1 MTSSRSLDSHSF
13 KELCALAKR
22 LELTRWTHLRK
33 GDLIDFLREHVEPES
48 SDEPQPRT
56 RKTASA
62 EEAERAAV
70 PAAESPRRR
79 SRRKST
85 AAESLSEPRRTLF
98 DVDASDA
105 EPTPAAA
112 KPEPPKR
119 TRRAKRA
126 SEPVKE
132 PATLLPVEGPIS
144 EPVEPEKKPRGGR
157 KSRAVADVPV
167 AEETA
172 PKKTRRRRV
181 NADPVV
187 EEEVAAQVSVEEIV
201 AEAPKKRSRRKPK
214 SAEPVVQE
222 AAVEAAEPAVDA
234 EPAPK
239 KRTRRSAKKVEP
251 EIVEPAVDAEPAP
264 KKRTRRTA
272 KKVEPEVVEPVVD
285 AEPAPKKR
293 TRRTAKKVEPEQV
306 EPAVDA
312 EPAPKKR
319 TRRTAKKLEPE
330 LAEPVVDAEPT
341 PKKRTRRSTKKVEP
355 ELVEPVVD
363 VEPAPKKRKRKSAK
377 KAELGEPELLDSPEL
392 DADLEEKPKAKKASG
407 KKALGKKKPPV
418 IDPSWVDDRVDED
431 DDDIPGWHEV
441 DDDLFDDD
449 VPRHPVP
456 AAPAEPEPA
465 PPASPPSD
473 EVIALKERLI
483 TRKIVGSP
491 NDRADRIVLFVC
503 DSYWL
508 RACWEVTPLLVDRIR
523 SAMGKHWHTAD
534 PALRVFHVDRE
545 GPRATGRRELISEL
559 EVSGGF
565 GSWYIPIDSSPNHFM
580 VELGYRSRDGQFFT
594 LISSNTVQT
603 PQRFAHDSFGRSM
616 IDDLNA
622 RARLE
627 SPVPY
632 DARAGAGYGAKSP
645 APKPCAAPTPAPPAF
660 PQPIGFNQPEYA
672 SSEKSPSDYF
682 NVDVQ
687 VVIKGHAAPRTTI
700 LVKDDPIPVRSDGTF
715 SVRYSLPE
723 RRHVFPITMTS
734 QDGMEKQTIVLAL
747 DRNTKKMDP
756 VFKEDDKD

>member
-1 MTSSRSLDSHSF
+1 M
-13 KELCALAKR
+13 
-22 LELTRWTHLRK
+22 
-33 GDLIDFLREHVEPES
+33 
-48 SDEPQPRT
+48 
-56 RKTASA
+56 
-62 EEAERAAV
+62 
-70 PAAESPRRR
+70 
-79 SRRKST
+79 
-85 AAESLSEPRRTLF
+85 
-98 DVDASDA
+98 
-105 EPTPAAA
+105 
-112 KPEPPKR
+112 
-119 TRRAKRA
+119 
-126 SEPVKE
+126 
-132 PATLLPVEGPIS
+132 
-144 EPVEPEKKPRGGR
+144 
-157 KSRAVADVPV
+157 
-167 AEETA
+167 
-172 PKKTRRRRV
+172 
-181 NADPVV
+181 
-187 EEEVAAQVSVEEIV
+187 
-201 AEAPKKRSRRKPK
+201 
-214 SAEPVVQE
+214 
-222 AAVEAAEPAVDA
+222 
-234 EPAPK
+234 
-239 KRTRRSAKKVEP
+239 
-251 EIVEPAVDAEPAP
+251 
-264 KKRTRRTA
+264 
-272 KKVEPEVVEPVVD
+272 
-285 AEPAPKKR
+285 
-293 TRRTAKKVEPEQV
+293 
-306 EPAVDA
+306 
-312 EPAPKKR
+312 
-319 TRRTAKKLEPE
+319 
-330 LAEPVVDAEPT
+330 AEPVVDAEPT

-523 SAMGKHWHTAD
+523 SAMGNTGT
-534 PALRVFHVDRE
+534 PPTALRFHVDRE

-682 NVDVQ
+682 DVDVQ